1 MDENIKKVI
10 SKIFD
15 TDDDDYDWKR
25 DGSLKSIYNTPII
38 HPIKFEAGEY
48 IYEYNTPDK
57 ARDKIKKMED
67 FWLPATSLVD
77 FHREKIM
84 TKTNTLKGNT
94 IKEVFGFDDWEI
106 TIRML
111 CINEYGRTAKESRD
125 LLIEWS
131 NLRDSINVFGSV
143 FNRKNIYNII
153 IEEIN
158 IKSIEGHPDVI
169 PIELKCLSDEPN
181 LFIIQEGEHSL

>member
-1 MDENIKKVI
+1 
-10 SKIFD
+10 
-15 TDDDDYDWKR
+15 
-25 DGSLKSIYNTPII
+25 
-38 HPIKFEAGEY
+38 
-48 IYEYNTPDK
+48 
-57 ARDKIKKMED
+57 
-67 FWLPATSLVD
+67 
-77 FHREKIM
+77 M

>member
-1 MDENIKKVI
+1 
-10 SKIFD
+10 
-15 TDDDDYDWKR
+15 
-25 DGSLKSIYNTPII
+25 
-38 HPIKFEAGEY
+38 
-48 IYEYNTPDK
+48 
-57 ARDKIKKMED
+57 MED

-84 TKTNTLKGNT
+84 IKTNTLKGNT

-111 CINEYGRTAKESRD
+111 CINEFGRTAKESRD

-131 NLRDSINVFGSV
+131 NLRDSIKVLGSI

-169 PIELKCLSDEPN
+169 PIELKCLSDEPD
-181 LFIIQEGEHSL
+181 LFIIQEG